1 MSDISYQVCSINAC
15 FNFLVY
21 FYLIYWCICIITC
34 YWCYMYVVC
43 YYINT
48 LITVVQWY
56 TYSYIY
62 IEPIYAFIF
71 ISTWILFFLWKK
83 KGVVKLSIARL
94 PVYGKEGFILW
105 TEHSLII
112 PPILNLYMAQRSG
125 SVTVK

>member
-48 LITVVQWY
+48 LI
-56 TYSYIY
+56 SPMIY
-62 IEPIYAFIF
+62 IFLYLHRAYLCIYFYQYMNLIF
-71 ISTWILFFLWKK
+71 STKK
-83 KGVVKLSIARL
+83 KKSVVKLSVARL